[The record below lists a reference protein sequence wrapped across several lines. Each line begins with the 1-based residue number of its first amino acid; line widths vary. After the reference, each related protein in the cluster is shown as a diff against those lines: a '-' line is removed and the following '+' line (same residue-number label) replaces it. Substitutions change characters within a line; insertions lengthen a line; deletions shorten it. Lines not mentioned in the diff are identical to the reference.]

1 MPQFKSYPK
10 ASMTNSLAT
19 NHLKL
24 GELLIQKKPN
34 SLIKK
39 FGIMSKS
46 FPQST
51 KWHNNLPSHWIQTQK
66 LALETWLP
74 KKRIYQSNIAS
85 FFPFLIVSW
94 IIILERKNWWAHILS
109 ESMPQIT
116 IQIFVCIAFIMFP
129 FKVRFG
135 NKLTLKTFCV
145 TNSIEQRHPIGTCN
159 KQYLYSYQ
167 PSNNK
172 SVLHYL
178 MSLP

>member
-1 MPQFKSYPK
+1 
-10 ASMTNSLAT
+10 
-19 NHLKL
+19 
-24 GELLIQKKPN
+24 
-34 SLIKK
+34 
-39 FGIMSKS
+39 MSKS
-46 FPQST
+46 FPQGT

-74 KKRIYQSNIAS
+74 KKKNLSIQHCFLFS
-85 FFPFLIVSW
+85 FLNCLLDNSFLR
-94 IIILERKNWWAHILS
+94 EKNWWARILS

-116 IQIFVCIAFIMFP
+116 IQIFVCIAFIIFP
-129 FKVRFG
+129 FKVKFG